1 MPSPPSEATR
11 SREERAGEEDSR
23 ESVSLVFPVYN
34 EIEVLPEL
42 LEALEDFRATRPE
55 IRQVVL
61 VDDGSKDGSAGFIRE
76 KTKRLTGY
84 DLVQLSRNFGHQLAI
99 TAGIAH
105 VTSDA
110 AVILDADLQDPLEVV
125 DQMVEKWKAG
135 YDVVYGIRSK
145 REGESVFK
153 KFIAAGFYRFFQWMA
168 DIDMPLDTG
177 DFRLISRNVIDT
189 YNEIGDH
196 QPFIRGLVTWM
207 GYQQIGIEY
216 VRAPRA
222 AGESKYTFGK
232 LLGLAMSGLTSFS
245 EKPLR
250 LATRFG
256 FISTALSVLGLL
268 FYLSIVGLTA
278 KTLSAT
284 TLLVFSGFFFGSV
297 QLLFLGIIGIY
308 LIRVYGEVK
317 GRPRYIVRTHWR
329 SEGD

>member
-1 MPSPPSEATR
+1 MPSPPSEAIKTGGER
-11 SREERAGEEDSR
+11 SAEEDSR

-42 LEALEDFRATRPE
+42 LQALEDFRATRPE
-55 IRQVVL
+55 IKQVVM
-61 VDDGSKDGSAGFIRE
+61 VDDGSKDGSAEFIRE
-76 KTKRLTGY
+76 KTKGLAGY

-99 TAGIAH
+99 TAGVAH

-125 DQMVEKWKAG
+125 DRMIDKWREG
-135 YDVVYGIRSK
+135 YEVVYGIRSK
-145 REGESVFK
+145 REGESIFK

-177 DFRLISRNVIDT
+177 DFRLISRKVIDT
-189 YNEIGDH
+189 YNKIGDH

-207 GYQQIGIEY
+207 GFEQIGIEY

-245 EKPLR
+245 EKPLK

-256 FISTALSVLGLL
+256 FVSTALSILGIL

-284 TLLVFSGFFFGSV
+284 TLLMFSGFFFGSV

-317 GRPRYIVRTHWR
+317 GRPRYIVRSHWR
-329 SEGD
+329 SK